1 MDCNSKLFLEFSLLK
16 EIMLKE
22 KQTLKFRLDHDD
34 EFLKDTE
41 DLNRTTFGEML
52 YTLTKDLNKKE
63 LLDMSDQ
70 DMIKHIQVLQ
80 IKERQ

>member
-34 EFLKDTE
+34 EFLKDNE
-41 DLNRTTFGEML
+41 DLN
-52 YTLTKDLNKKE
+52 LTVSKD
-63 LLDMSDQ
+63 
-70 DMIKHIQVLQ
+70 IF
-80 IKERQ
+80 